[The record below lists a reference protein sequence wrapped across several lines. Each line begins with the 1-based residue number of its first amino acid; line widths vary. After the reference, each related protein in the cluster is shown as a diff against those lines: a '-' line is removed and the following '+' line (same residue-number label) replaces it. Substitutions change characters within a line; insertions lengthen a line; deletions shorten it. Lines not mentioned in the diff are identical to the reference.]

1 MNEKTKA
8 IIRLVVQ
15 AVLLFNMALT
25 LTGKNPLAVDESALT
40 DWLTTTVTAISSIWI
55 WWKNNNVT
63 KHAQYAQQSLNEL
76 KKVHIDDGEIG
87 RGGIMKAMLSQPMAG
102 KTDEEIIATR
112 EKAIKVLEGRGYEI
126 VNTLFTDEWYSKES
140 MTERGVVQIPLCFLA
155 KSLENMSLCHA
166 AYFCKGWENARGCR
180 IEHEAAKAYGVE
192 IIYEEQEA

>member
-25 LTGKNPLAVDESALT
+25 LADKNPLAVDESALT

-76 KKVHIDDGEIG
+76 KKVHVDDGEIV
-87 RGGIMKAMLSQPMAG
+87 R
-102 KTDEEIIATR
+102 
-112 EKAIKVLEGRGYEI
+112 
-126 VNTLFTDEWYSKES
+126 
-140 MTERGVVQIPLCFLA
+140 
-155 KSLENMSLCHA
+155 
-166 AYFCKGWENARGCR
+166 
-180 IEHEAAKAYGVE
+180 
-192 IIYEEQEA
+192 